1 MVSTRW
7 ARGEHVVSTWWA
19 CHAAFGLVP
28 VRRASSLSSWALCSG
43 DLTRLSWTLIQ
54 LGSAV
59 KFLVLRSQRL
69 ALPLWA
75 ALRFLQ
81 HPAASME
88 VGIGGLPSPNTL
100 RHPPTKICCYFFRD
114 ATAEPAIDWSW
125 SFLHTASAGVWGRD
139 TEYMWCYKKN
149 TFSWTPT
156 LQATAQ
162 SNFQTAS
169 SILLC
174 GCSTKLQTRESSWN
188 FTKWP
193 FQLAQMRIMFQL
205 LAPIPVRC
213 QVGILMS

>member
-1 MVSTRW
+1 MAISHNAAHCYLHTFLQLHLVAWVSDQQPGKCKFGR
-7 ARGEHVVSTWWA
+7 ARFKPAV
-19 CHAAFGLVP
+19 GLTVFLGFLQKSDGFDQW
-28 VRRASSLSSWALCSG
+28 ASSLSSWALCSG

-88 VGIGGLPSPNTL
+88 VSIGGLPSPNTL

-139 TEYMWCYKKN
+139 TEYM
-149 TFSWTPT
+149 
-156 LQATAQ
+156 
-162 SNFQTAS
+162 
-169 SILLC
+169 
-174 GCSTKLQTRESSWN
+174 
-188 FTKWP
+188 
-193 FQLAQMRIMFQL
+193 
-205 LAPIPVRC
+205 
-213 QVGILMS
+213 